1 VVAGVVDRTLE
12 RILKKYKVAVTT
24 LILDMTII
32 FTIILFVL
40 VFFSI
45 GMAALTDTT
54 SMMMGV
60 FNALVM
66 AIAMLT
72 IGKTF
77 LRIYRDR

>member
-1 VVAGVVDRTLE
+1 
-12 RILKKYKVAVTT
+12 
-24 LILDMTII
+24 MTII

-72 IGKTF
+72 IGKNLSGSLT
-77 LRIYRDR
+77 

>member
-72 IGKTF
+72 IGKNLSGSLT
-77 LRIYRDR
+77 